1 MVKRYCVC
9 LLLLPLVSYAQVP
22 DWVTNQGKSA
32 SVPESRYLTGFGVAK
47 IDKNGDKGQASQ
59 MASDYAKKN
68 LIEKIRVTVSS
79 NVVSKNEET
88 EKKYSTY
95 FSSAVQS
102 TASMDLQG
110 LDVRHYEDEDA
121 GLVYALASVS
131 KENVAAT
138 YGKQVDD
145 LRTQI
150 QEHLANGKKYDQS
163 NQRAKALEEYLACY
177 PIFRQLEESE
187 TVLLAAQTSE
197 SKAMRELDGTV
208 QTQQLSVDQVRQAV
222 NNLVQRPINTVDD
235 LAWYLI
241 YALKGQADLQG
252 KSVMVAPFT
261 YQDTKMGSPFSRYF
275 KQALEGKAVEVGQW
289 NVVQQSSDF
298 QPKMGNVAKEY
309 AQASG
314 ANYVLTGTYWETSD
328 GVKFQAMLRGVAD
341 SKLAASV
348 DQTVPAAVVSSA
360 KLALKPQNFKEAFAD
375 QKDFKSGEV
384 VGSGLNLE
392 VWTNKGMDNLLFTK
406 GEHMTVY
413 VRVNLPCYI
422 RFIYHLASGER
433 TLLEDSYYID
443 ESKVNKVCQIPPG
456 GEFECDAPYGS
467 EVLQVFGR
475 TEQFDPVP
483 TVEKDGYKYLQEDLK
498 KMLVATRGFKAVKQ
512 QVMQTEQRLTIT
524 TMAQ

>member
-1 MVKRYCVC
+1 MVKRYLLC
-9 LLLLPLVSYAQVP
+9 LLVVPVLLYAQVP

-32 SVPESRYLTGFGVAK
+32 KFPDSRYLIGFGVAK

-68 LIEKIRVTVSS
+68 LIEKIRVNVSS

-102 TASMDLQG
+102 TASMELQG
-110 LDVRHYEDEDA
+110 LDVQSYEDEDA
-121 GLVYALASVS
+121 GLMYALATVS
-131 KENVAAT
+131 RENVAAT

-145 LRTQI
+145 LRSQI
-150 QEHLANGKKYDQS
+150 QDRLANGKKYDQL

-177 PIFRQLEESE
+177 PIFRQLEEAE
-187 TVLLAAQTSE
+187 TVLLAAGMSE
-197 SKAMRELDGTV
+197 SNAMRELDGAV
-208 QTQQLSVDQVRQAV
+208 QTEQLSVDQVRQAV
-222 NNLVQRPINTVDD
+222 NKLVQRPLNTVDD

-241 YALKGQADLQG
+241 YTLKGQSDLKG

-275 KQALEGKAVEVGQW
+275 KQSLEGKAVEVGQW

-314 ANYVLTGTYWETSD
+314 ADYVLTGTYWEIPE
-328 GVKFQAMLRGVAD
+328 GIKFQAMLRSVAD
-341 SKLAASV
+341 SKLVASV
-348 DQTVPAAVVSSA
+348 DQTVPSSVISSSN
-360 KLALKPQNFKEAFAD
+360 LALKPQNFKEAFAD

-392 VWTNKGMDNLLFTK
+392 VWTNKGVDNLIFTK
-406 GEHMTVY
+406 GERMTVF
-413 VRVNLPCYI
+413 VRVNLPCYV

-443 ESKVNKVCQIPPG
+443 DSKVNKVCQIPPG
-456 GEFECDAPYGS
+456 GEFECDAPFGS
-467 EVLQVFGR
+467 EVLQVFAR
-475 TEQFDPVP
+475 TEQFEPVP

-498 KMLVATRGFKAVKQ
+498 KMLYATRGFKAVKQ

-524 TMAQ
+524 SMAQ

>member
-1 MVKRYCVC
+1 MSKRYVLF
-9 LLLLPLVSYAQVP
+9 LLLLPLCLYAQVP
-22 DWVTNQGKSA
+22 DWVTNQGRSA
-32 SVPESRYLTGFGVAK
+32 QFPDSRYLTGFGVAK
-47 IDKNGDKGQASQ
+47 IDKGGDKGQASQ

-68 LIEKIRVTVSS
+68 LIEKIRVSVSS

-102 TASMDLQG
+102 TASMELQG
-110 LDVRHYEDEDA
+110 LDVRLYEDDDA
-121 GLVYALASVS
+121 GLMYALATVG
-131 KENVAAT
+131 KEHVAST

-145 LRTQI
+145 LRAQI
-150 QEHLANGKKYDQS
+150 QEHLGNGKKFDQE

-177 PIFRQLEESE
+177 PIFRQLEEAE
-187 TVLLAAQTSE
+187 TILLATESNE
-197 SKAMRELDGTV
+197 SKTMKELDGAV
-208 QTQQLSVDQVRQAV
+208 QTQQLSVEQVRQAV
-222 NNLVQRPINTVDD
+222 NKLVQRPINTVDD

-241 YALKGQADLQG
+241 YTLKGQADLQG

-298 QPKMGNVAKEY
+298 QPKIGNVAKEY

-314 ANYVLTGTYWETSD
+314 ASYVLTGTYWEIPE
-328 GVKFQAMLRGVAD
+328 GVKFQAVLRSVAD
-341 SKLAASV
+341 SKLVASV
-348 DQTVPAAVVSSA
+348 DQSVPATVISTAN
-360 KLALKPQNFKEAFAD
+360 LALRPQNFKEAFAD

-392 VWTNKGMDNLLFTK
+392 AWTNKGVDNLIFTK
-406 GEHMTVY
+406 GERMTVY
-413 VRVNLPCYI
+413 VRVNLPCYV

-443 ESKVNKVCQIPPG
+443 DSKVNKVCQIPPG
-456 GEFECDAPYGS
+456 GEFECDAPFGS
-467 EVLQVFGR
+467 EVLQVFAR

-498 KMLVATRGFKAVKQ
+498 KILYATRGFKAVKQ
-512 QVMQTEQRLTIT
+512 QAMQTEQRITIT